1 MFAISMKKLR
11 KQRSYIHHKNIKMNN
26 GNEKHPKKI
35 KVKLRYDLLWSKF
48 AQKFQQTIQR
58 LLNVPIVA
66 RY

>member
-1 MFAISMKKLR
+1 
-11 KQRSYIHHKNIKMNN
+11 MNN

-66 RY
+66 RYWCEVLCYLQSGKIRVVVLQN